1 MTTTTKTTTTKQLPF
16 FVYGT
21 LKRDQHNEC
30 VWPAKALE
38 VQAGTT
44 SGILYD
50 LGHFP
55 AMVEGDGVVG
65 GEVWFMDE
73 ADMEATLQ
81 RLDRLEGY
89 NPRGGGLYD
98 RRQVAVTLTTGR
110 DRGTE
115 VICWAYFMPS
125 AERVEEVLGD
135 LVEVQAVDG
144 VATWEGRVVA
154 RG

>member
-1 MTTTTKTTTTKQLPF
+1 MTKHLPF

-38 VQAGTT
+38 VQWGTT
-44 SGILYD
+44 RGVLYD
-50 LGHFP
+50 LGYFP
-55 AMVEGDGVVG
+55 AMVAGEGVVG

-73 ADMEATLQ
+73 DDMVATLKA
-81 RLDRLEGY
+81 LDRLEGY

-98 RRQVAVTLTTGR
+98 RRQVAVTLTSGR

-115 VICWAYFMPS
+115 VICWAYFMVS
-125 AERVEEVLGD
+125 TDKIEEVLGD
-135 LVEVQAVDG
+135 LVLVQPVDG
-144 VATWEGRVVA
+144 VATWEGKAVC